1 MEERQTSPSLLPV
14 SRFQVVLNDDDDD
27 DDGDDGDGDDDETN
41 LSVSPAGLPVPG
53 GSQPLWSPAALL
65 PNAQFAQTWTVLS
78 SFGTLEC

>member
-1 MEERQTSPSLLPV
+1 MEERQTSSSLLPV
-14 SRFQVVLNDDDDD
+14 SRFQVVLNDDDD

-65 PNAQFAQTWTVLS
+65 ADAQFAQPWTLVS
-78 SFGTLEC
+78 TFGRLEC

>member
-14 SRFQVVLNDDDDD
+14 SRFQVILNDD
-27 DDGDDGDGDDDETN
+27 DDDETN

-65 PNAQFAQTWTVLS
+65 ADAQFAQPWTLLS
-78 SFGTLEC
+78 TFGRLEC

>member
-1 MEERQTSPSLLPV
+1 MEERQTSSSLLPV

-27 DDGDDGDGDDDETN
+27 DDGGDDGDDDETN

-65 PNAQFAQTWTVLS
+65 ADAQFAQPWTLVS
-78 SFGTLEC
+78 TFGRLEC